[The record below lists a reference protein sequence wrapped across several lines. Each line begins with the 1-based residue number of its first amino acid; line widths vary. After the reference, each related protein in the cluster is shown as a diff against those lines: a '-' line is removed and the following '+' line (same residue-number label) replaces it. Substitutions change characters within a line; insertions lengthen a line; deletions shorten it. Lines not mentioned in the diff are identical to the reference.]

1 MRTIGLL
8 GGMSW
13 ESSIEYYRIVNE
25 TVRDRLGGTHSARSV
40 MVSVDF
46 HEIEEMQQR
55 GDWEAATVAMID
67 GARAVEAGGADCLV
81 ICTNTMHL
89 MADEVQA
96 AVGIPLLH
104 IADATAE
111 AVRAAGIRTVA
122 LLGTRFTMERDFY
135 RGRLETRHG
144 LDVRI
149 PDAEDRT
156 VVHDVIYEELVRGI
170 VRDESRDRYL
180 DVIDRLVAGGAEGVI
195 AGCTEIELL
204 VTADDVAVPYFPTTR
219 LHAEAAADWALT
231 H

>member
-1 MRTIGLL
+1 
-8 GGMSW
+8 
-13 ESSIEYYRIVNE
+13 
-25 TVRDRLGGTHSARSV
+25 
-40 MVSVDF
+40 
-46 HEIEEMQQR
+46 
-55 GDWEAATVAMID
+55 
-67 GARAVEAGGADCLV
+67 
-81 ICTNTMHL
+81 MHL

-104 IADATAE
+104 IADTTAE
-111 AVRAAGIRTVA
+111 AVLAAGIHTAA
-122 LLGTRFTMERDFY
+122 LLGTRFTMEQDFY
-135 RGRLETRHG
+135 RGRLEARHG
-144 LDVRI
+144 LDVRV
-149 PDAEDRT
+149 PDTEGRT

-180 DVIDRLVAGGAEGVI
+180 GIIDRLVADGAEGVI